1 MTEIGGASIEIAHK
15 LNESEEHE
23 VQHKSKLLG
32 TLEIIEAIV
41 LAMVAIATAW
51 SGYQSAR
58 WDGLQDELYAQSS
71 RLRVE
76 AAGLLTRSGQEQTY
90 DASAVAEWIK
100 AEAANNQKVAQMF
113 ARRMR
118 PEFRPA
124 FEAWV
129 KTDPINNP
137 DAPPGPMMMPEYRNA
152 NAVDAANRGEDATL
166 AFEQGAAARAIS
178 DKYVRATVTLATVLL
193 LVAISQRFK
202 THRVRTGLAIVAIL
216 LVCLPVVRV
225 ILLAP
230 NLVTPSAMLISWTL
244 F

>member
-1 MTEIGGASIEIAHK
+1 MSERGGANIEIAHK

-23 VQHKSKLLG
+23 PQHRSKMLSV
-32 TLEIIEAIV
+32 LEIVEAIV

-58 WDGLQDELYAQSS
+58 WDGLQDELYAKSS

-76 AAGLLTRSGQEQTY
+76 ASGLLTRSGQEQTY

-100 AEAANNQKVAQMF
+100 AEASGNQKVAQMF

-118 PEFRPA
+118 PEFVPA
-124 FEAWV
+124 FEAWQ
-129 KTDPINNP
+129 KTDPINNS
-137 DAPPGPMMMPEYRNA
+137 DAPAGPMMMPEYRNA
-152 NAVDAANRGEDATL
+152 HAVEAVQRGEDANL
-166 AFEQGAAARAIS
+166 AFEQGSAARAIS

-202 THRVRTGLAIVAIL
+202 TQRVRTGLAILAIV
-216 LVCLPVVRV
+216 LVCLPVIRV
-225 ILLAP
+225 ILLP
-230 NLVTPSAMLISWTL
+230 RIW
-244 F
+244 

>member
-1 MTEIGGASIEIAHK
+1 MPERGGPNIEIAHK
-15 LNESEEHE
+15 LSESEEHE
-23 VQHKSKLLG
+23 AHEKSKALG
-32 TLEIIEAIV
+32 VLEIVEAIV

-58 WDGLQDELYAQSS
+58 WDGLQDELYAKSS

-76 AAGLLTRSGQEQTY
+76 AGALLTRSGQEQTY

-100 AEAANNQKVAQMF
+100 AAAAGNQKVEELF
-113 ARRMR
+113 ARRIR

-124 FEAWV
+124 FDAWV

-137 DAPPGPMMMPEYRNA
+137 AAPAGPSLMPQYRNA
-152 NAVDAANRGEDATL
+152 NAIEAAHRGEEANE
-166 AFEQGAAARAIS
+166 AFEHGAAARAIS

-202 THRVRTGLAIVAIL
+202 THRVRTGLAVVAIL
-216 LVCLPVVRV
+216 LVCLPVIRV
-225 ILLAP
+225 LLLP
-230 NLVTPSAMLISWTL
+230 RIW
-244 F
+244 

>member
-1 MTEIGGASIEIAHK
+1 MGERGGPNIELAHK
-15 LNESEEHE
+15 LNESEEHAP
-23 VQHKSKLLG
+23 HTKSPWLG
-32 TLEIIEAIV
+32 TLEIVEAIV

-58 WDGLQDELYAQSS
+58 WDGLQDELYANSS

-76 AAGLLTRSGQEQTY
+76 AAALLTRSGQEQTY

-100 AEAANNQKVAQMF
+100 AEAAGNQKVAQMF

-124 FEAWV
+124 FDAWV
-129 KTDPINNP
+129 KTDPINNA

-152 NAVDAANRGEDATL
+152 NTVAAATRGEEATE
-166 AFEQGAAARAIS
+166 AFEHGAAARAVS

-216 LVCLPVVRV
+216 LVCLPVIRV
-225 ILLAP
+225 ILLP
-230 NLVTPSAMLISWTL
+230 RIW
-244 F
+244 